1 MSLKKIRVI
10 AATAA
15 ILAFISMYIV
25 ISGFDGK
32 RSGNIISQNQ
42 KAVTVVGAKQDIAPY
57 TKITAEMVS
66 LQNIAVGGEIQNYFT
81 ATEDV
86 VGKISKSD
94 IYAGELIST
103 ARVAEETDTSLGL
116 AMRLEE
122 GKRGVTVAVDVEK
135 GISATI
141 KAGNYVDVIYVGK
154 VDSEGVGGAYTASAY
169 FDSVSGVKKPVNS
182 QTLYHGLGQYFAVT
196 AMQNIKVVSLDN
208 IFYKDDSK
216 TSYQSVTL
224 EVTPGQAAQIALMSG
239 GEGAIRLSLRPQED
253 KTLISEPRNEVFKD
267 K

>member
-103 ARVAEETDTSLGL
+103 ARV
-116 AMRLEE
+116 MRLEE

-182 QTLYHGLGQYFAVT
+182 QTLYHGLGQYFAVM

>member
-1 MSLKKIRVI
+1 MSLKKIRFI
-10 AATAA
+10 ALAA
-15 ILAFISMYIV
+15 ALLAFISLYFITLG
-25 ISGFDGK
+25 SDK
-32 RSGNIISQNQ
+32 ASGNIISKNN
-42 KAVTVVGAKQDIAPY
+42 KTVNVVVAKRDIAPY

-66 LQNIAVGGEIQNYFT
+66 IQNIDTDMAIQNYFT
-81 ATEDV
+81 VTEDV

-94 IYAGELIST
+94 IYEGEVISSV
-103 ARVAEETDTSLGL
+103 RVAGETDTSLGL
-116 AMRLEE
+116 AMQLEE
-122 GKRGVTVAVDVEK
+122 GKRAITVAVDVEK

-141 KAGNYVDVIYVGK
+141 KTGNYVDVIYVGRFEA
-154 VDSEGVGGAYTASAY
+154 EGVGGTHTASSY
-169 FDSVSGVKKPVNS
+169 FDAVAGAKKPMNS
-182 QTLYHGLGQYFAVT
+182 QTLYHGFGEYFAVT
-196 AMQNIKVVSLDN
+196 ALQNIKVVSLDN

-224 EVTPGQAAQIALMSG
+224 EVTPEQAAQIALMSG